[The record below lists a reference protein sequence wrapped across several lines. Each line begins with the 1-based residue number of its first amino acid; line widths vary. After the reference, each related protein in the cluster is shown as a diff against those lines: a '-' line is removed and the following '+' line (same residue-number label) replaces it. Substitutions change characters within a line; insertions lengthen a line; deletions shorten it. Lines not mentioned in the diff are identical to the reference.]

1 MKIIER
7 TLPWFLFLVL
17 LTWGWRVRDWFNAI
31 PTYGDVLEVLWGI
44 AWYGEHFFTGE
55 FFFARVFHPAGWD
68 IFLFGYGPGLFIQ
81 LIPLYKFG
89 GAAFA
94 FNAATLLSFFIAF
107 AGMYNLARR
116 GTRSHWIAT
125 LAGLAYTFWG
135 FRWIRIHGHLNVL
148 IATALLPWM
157 VWCIERG
164 TSSSRRA
171 WGWFALTGILWAVA
185 SANHLYFVWIGGFL
199 LVGWIGGCVLN
210 RRIQARV
217 ALASISVASV
227 AMVVASAPFVFV
239 FARANI
245 SAGASLYNIDE
256 LTFYSASLNSI
267 FIPALYHP
275 LLADFARQL
284 YTAPLDESAVANFG
298 IVTGALALRGLARVT
313 QDKTHVPAVVL
324 MCVGIIF
331 AFGLFAKWDRAL
343 VQVDWLA
350 PINKIIWRFA
360 HQLKPDF
367 FASAPPAP
375 FERAVPLPGLLLVA
389 LVPFIEGAR
398 VFSRYAFVASIGLFL
413 LAAQE
418 IRRMSKPI
426 PRVALALVLIFEIIP
441 PPSGNFAYPPP
452 THPAFE
458 WLRENTLPDEAIIDL
473 SAAGDRA
480 RLLIRA
486 ETLAATDYHQRA
498 TVAGSSS
505 VLPAHT
511 KFLND
516 WLLAHPNPFA
526 DREFIPMLR
535 SYRADWIVLH
545 ILGVDER
552 ALRDHAQLNS
562 QVQFAQ
568 CFDPPRASS
577 PLNYP
582 ICIFKILPS
591 P

>member
-1 MKIIER
+1 
-7 TLPWFLFLVL
+7 
-17 LTWGWRVRDWFNAI
+17 
-31 PTYGDVLEVLWGI
+31 LEVLWGI
-44 AWYGEHFFTGE
+44 AWYGEHFFAGE
-55 FFFARVFHPAGWD
+55 FFSARVFHPAGWNV
-68 IFLFGYGPGLFIQ
+68 FLFGYTPGFFIL
-81 LIPLYKFG
+81 LIPFYKLG
-89 GAAFA
+89 GAPLAY
-94 FNAATLLSFFIAF
+94 NASAVLSFFVAF
-107 AGMYNLARR
+107 AGIYNLARR
-116 GTRSHWIAT
+116 CTRSHWVAT

-135 FRWIRIHGHLNVL
+135 FRWLRIDGHLNVL
-148 IATALLPWM
+148 IASTLLPWM
-157 VWCIERG
+157 LWSFERG
-164 TSSSRRA
+164 LVSRRSIA
-171 WGWFALTGILWAVA
+171 WFGLTGILWGVVVA
-185 SANHLYFVWIGGFL
+185 THLYFLGIGGFIL
-199 LVGWIGGCVLN
+199 AGWVGGNFLN
-210 RRIQARV
+210 RRITARG
-217 ALASISVASV
+217 AFARLFIATS
-227 AMVVASAPFVFV
+227 AMAVTSAPVLFV
-239 FARANI
+239 FAN
-245 SAGASLYNIDE
+245 AGITAATSLFTIDQ
-256 LTFYSASLNSI
+256 LNFYSASLNSI

-275 LLADFARQL
+275 FLSNLARQL
-284 YTAPLDESAVANFG
+284 YPAPPDESSVANFG

-313 QDKTHVPAVVL
+313 QDKTRVPAVVL

-577 PLNYP
+577 PWNYP